1 MQGLL
6 GEGGMI
12 YGEKDNITERIGMI
26 LIRIGVIGQSGEIPE
41 ATCILAEEI
50 GKEIAL
56 HGAILLTG
64 GTSGVMGA
72 VSRGAKQANGLVVGI
87 LPGDTLEV
95 ANEYIDIPITTGLS
109 FDYRSLIL
117 VHSSDVII
125 MIAGGNG
132 TLGEL
137 SAAYLNRKP
146 VVIVEASGGW
156 AARVREMAYDGSYL
170 DERKWVKLDY
180 ADTAKEAV
188 DIAVSRIYKQ
198 EVPVSS
204 VVSKVDNE

>member
-1 MQGLL
+1 M
-6 GEGGMI
+6 
-12 YGEKDNITERIGMI
+12 
-26 LIRIGVIGQSGEIPE
+26 IRIGVIGQSGEIPE
-41 ATCILAEEI
+41 ATRILAEDI

-56 HGAILLTG
+56 RGAILLTG

-72 VSRGAKQANGLVVGI
+72 VSRGAKQVNGLVVGI
-87 LPGDTLEV
+87 LPGDTVEV
-95 ANEYIDIPITTGLS
+95 ANDYIDIPITTGLG

-117 VHSSDVII
+117 VHSSNAII

-156 AARVREMAYDGSYL
+156 AARVRQMAYDGSYL

-180 ADTAKEAV
+180 ANTAKEAI
-188 DIAVSRIYKQ
+188 DIAISRVQERRQAPQDAISSKENQ
-198 EVPVSS
+198 EV
-204 VVSKVDNE
+204 

>member
-1 MQGLL
+1 M
-6 GEGGMI
+6 
-12 YGEKDNITERIGMI
+12 
-26 LIRIGVIGQSGEIPE
+26 
-41 ATCILAEEI
+41 
-50 GKEIAL
+50 AL
-56 HGAILLTG
+56 QGAILLTG

-87 LPGDTLEV
+87 LPGDLRDA
-95 ANEYIDIPITTGLS
+95 ANQYIDVPITTGLS

-117 VHSSDVII
+117 VHSSDVLI

-156 AARVREMAYDGSYL
+156 AARVRQVAYDGSYL

-180 ADTAKEAV
+180 ANTAKEAV
-188 DIAVSRIYKQ
+188 AIAVSRAAGLAEPRNNPAAIL
-198 EVPVSS
+198 P
-204 VVSKVDNE
+204 DGDG